1 MKWPYKLQSRGVVVA
16 STLLATLLGSFAF
29 WDPLVIDDR
38 AQVARLTLQS
48 AGSVRSALRAEMATL
63 FLFQTAFAKS
73 LATRGALVGEQP
85 KLESRRFLD
94 GHPAHLRIQWV
105 DTRHRVRWSVDRGDE
120 RQRDAAD
127 LVAGPELT
135 RALDAASDRRVA
147 DVALSRA
154 FRLPSGNTATHVVVP
169 LWNGDALDGFL
180 VTLLDTN
187 AALNAIVANH
197 RWPGYSVAVLDDGLE
212 VFRTPGSTSEH
223 EQAWARETELQL
235 AGTIWRVR
243 VWPEAEALADV
254 RSALPEVALIL
265 GGLLGFALM
274 RTVHFARAAQS
285 RAEQLREAH
294 DDLEQRV
301 RERTLELR
309 NTNES
314 LQGEVAERVRAEQLL
329 RSLSGRLLQLQDEE
343 RRRIARELHDSTAQT
358 LGAVA
363 INVDK
368 AQQMAQG
375 CADRQLGIVL
385 RESAAFLDQA
395 VLEIRTLSYLL
406 HPPML
411 DDLGLEYV
419 LAWYAR
425 GFSSRSGIDVRV
437 NVEPALGRLPRDVE
451 LTVFRIV
458 QEALTNVHRHS
469 GSRTA
474 SVALCCDG
482 DTVVLEITDQGRGIP
497 AHVLT
502 PTPGTT
508 AELGVGI
515 TGMRER
521 VRQLGGQIAI
531 VSDATRTTVRTV
543 LPLPA
548 ATNIVAA
555 QTDWAHANCDAP
567 E

>member
-1 MKWPYKLQSRGVVVA
+1 MRWRHKLESRGVVVA

-38 AQVARLTLQS
+38 ARAARVTLQS
-48 AGSVRSALRAEMATL
+48 ADSVRTALRAEMATL
-63 FLFQTAFAKS
+63 FSVQKAHAKL
-73 LATRGALVGEQP
+73 LAARGPLVGEQP

-94 GHPAHLRIQWV
+94 EHPAHLRIQWV
-105 DTRHRVRWSVDRGDE
+105 DATYRVRWSVDRGDE
-120 RQRDAAD
+120 RQTDASA
-127 LVAGPELT
+127 LVVGPELR
-135 RALDAASDRRVA
+135 RALDAASDRRMA

-154 FRLPSGNTATHVVVP
+154 FRLPSGDTATHVVVP
-169 LWNGDALDGFL
+169 MRKGDALDGFL
-180 VTLLDTN
+180 VAVLDIN
-187 AALNAIVANH
+187 ATLNAIVANH
-197 RWPGYSVAVLDDGLE
+197 RWPGYSVAVLDNGLE
-212 VFRTPGSTSEH
+212 VLRTPGSTSEY

-235 AGTIWRVR
+235 AGTTWRVR
-243 VWPEAEALADV
+243 VWPEAEALADI

-265 GGLLGFALM
+265 GGFLGFALM

-309 NTNES
+309 KANES
-314 LQGEVAERVRAEQLL
+314 LRAEVTERVRAEQLL

-363 INVDK
+363 INMDK
-368 AQQMAQG
+368 AQHMAQG
-375 CADRQLGIVL
+375 CADPQLGIVL
-385 RESAAFLDQA
+385 RESAAFVDQA

-437 NVEPALGRLPRDVE
+437 NVEPELGRLPRDVE

-474 SVALCCDG
+474 SVALCRDG
-482 DTVVLEITDQGRGIP
+482 DTVVLEIADQGRGIP
-497 AHVLT
+497 APVLT
-502 PTPGTT
+502 PTRGTT

-521 VRQLGGQIAI
+521 VRQLSGQIAI
-531 VSDATRTTVRTV
+531 SSDAAGTTIRTI
-543 LPLPA
+543 LPSPA
-548 ATNIVAA
+548 ATNIIAA
-555 QTDWAHANCDAP
+555 QADRAEVNCEAP

>member
-1 MKWPYKLQSRGVVVA
+1 MRWRHKLESRGVVVA

-38 AQVARLTLQS
+38 ARAARLTLQS
-48 AGSVRSALRAEMATL
+48 ADSVRTALRAEMATL
-63 FLFQTAFAKS
+63 FLLQTALAKS
-73 LATRGALVGEQP
+73 LAASGPPVREQP
-85 KLESRRFLD
+85 TLESRRFLD
-94 GHPAHLRIQWV
+94 EHPAHLRIQWV
-105 DTRHRVRWSVDRGDE
+105 DTTYRVRWSVDRGDG
-120 RQRDAAD
+120 RQRDAGA
-127 LVAGPELT
+127 LVVGPELR
-135 RALDAASDRRVA
+135 RALDAASDRRMA
-147 DVALSRA
+147 DGALSRA
-154 FRLPSGNTATHVVVP
+154 FRLPSGATAAHVVVP
-169 LWNGDALDGFL
+169 MRKGDALDGFL
-180 VTLLDTN
+180 VVLLDIN
-187 AALNAIVANH
+187 ATLNAIVANH

-212 VFRTPGSTSEH
+212 VLRTPGSTSEY

-235 AGTIWRVR
+235 AGTTWRVR
-243 VWPEAEALADV
+243 VWPEAEALADI

-265 GGLLGFALM
+265 GGFLGFALM

-309 NTNES
+309 NANES
-314 LQGEVAERVRAEQLL
+314 LQAEVTERLRAEQLL

-375 CADRQLGIVL
+375 CADPQLGIVL
-385 RESAAFLDQA
+385 RESAAFLDRA

-474 SVALCCDG
+474 SVALCRHG

-497 AHVLT
+497 APVLT
-502 PTPGTT
+502 PTRGTT

-531 VSDATRTTVRTV
+531 TSDAAGTTIRTI
-543 LPLPA
+543 LPSPA
-548 ATNIVAA
+548 ATNSIAA
-555 QTDWAHANCDAP
+555 QADRAEVNCEVP